1 MDFNTFDKYTTDP
14 FERAEL
20 RLNPTMC
27 EKLKYRMGGKSP
39 TAYNMRNASANPGGI
54 KIQAPLAMAYIPMQ
68 EWEEPYDAT
77 RALACA
83 TAFPSLNLPF
93 TAYGGNCGE

>member
-1 MDFNTFDKYTTDP
+1 MDFNTIDRYVNDP

-20 RLNPTMC
+20 RLNPMMC
-27 EKLKYRMGGKSP
+27 EKLKYRMGGKSH
-39 TAYNMRNASANPGGI
+39 SAHAAKNITGI
-54 KIQAPLAMAYIPMQ
+54 NIQAPLAMAYIPIQ
-68 EWEEPYDAT
+68 EWEEPYDEA

-93 TAYGGNCGE
+93 TAYGGNCGG